1 LPLFDPA
8 SSSNALTPLIFI
20 MVITLFVMIV
30 NNLSW
35 IGSWLSVGVCV
46 LFLFWLSFLWSSAE
60 CDCGP
65 ILLLLV
71 GVLYW
76 VRFPFSLAGLFPF
89 CFSVST
95 LLLGFVLFLGV
106 VYMWICIVYLCICG
120 SVYVSGIVYSCIV
133 IFVCMDWRWVYAGL
147 LRRLLMSSNCCR

>member
-20 MVITLFVMIV
+20 MVINLFVMIV

-35 IGSWLSVGVCV
+35 IDSWLSVGVCV
-46 LFLFWLSFLWSSAE
+46 LSLFWLSFLWSSAE

-76 VRFPFSLAGLFPF
+76 VRFSFSLAGLFPF

-95 LLLGFVLFLGV
+95 LLLSFFFFWVLFSFLLLFIFICEFVL
-106 VYMWICIVYLCICG
+106 Y
-120 SVYVSGIVYSCIV
+120 
-133 IFVCMDWRWVYAGL
+133 IFVFAVPFMFQVSFIL
-147 LRRLLMSSNCCR
+147 V